1 MRQGK
6 SIATETAAAQEM
18 AGVSQTAAQQTAG
31 IQTDAESQTVA
42 AAQRNAAPQTAGTD
56 QAAGAP
62 QIIVVEKKR
71 GNKLFRIIILLLL
84 LIIAGVLLWHQF
96 GPKPSLERELTAK
109 LGIMPGMTEA
119 EIQDIL
125 NRQVAEGMLN
135 VSMNPMPVF
144 PDGKSE
150 GNVQIQNI
158 QGNHYSVKVTIVRSD
173 NNKTILTTNLID
185 PGYYVQTLKLD
196 KPLPK
201 GKYLC
206 VANFDA
212 YDPKTL
218 DYVGGTGMQV
228 LITVQK

>member
-6 SIATETAAAQEM
+6 TIATETMAAPKGVGTSEATEAQSVGGDPQ
-18 AGVSQTAAQQTAG
+18 AVGT
-31 IQTDAESQTVA
+31 
-42 AAQRNAAPQTAGTD
+42 AQR
-56 QAAGAP
+56 AAGP
-62 QIIVVEKKR
+62 QVIVVEKKR
-71 GNKLFRIIILLLL
+71 SSKLFRIIILVLL

-125 NRQVAEGMLN
+125 NRHVAEGMLN
-135 VSMNPMPVF
+135 VSMNPTPVF
-144 PDGKSE
+144 HDGKSE

-185 PGYYVQTLKLD
+185 PGYYVKNMKLD

-228 LITVQK
+228 LITVQN